1 MDTNKNG
8 KIDYTEFIAA
18 TLNKKNDFQKKKL
31 YEAFKMLDKNNNGKI
46 GKEEIK
52 GILRLESKDKII
64 TDLIEK
70 AESNQDGE
78 INYTEFLNF
87 MEK

>member
-1 MDTNKNG
+1 
-8 KIDYTEFIAA
+8 
-18 TLNKKNDFQKKKL
+18 
-31 YEAFKMLDKNNNGKI
+31 MLDKNNNGKI